1 MCLTVKSELKRAKQ
15 DLYTIKFVLF
25 HKHGI
30 SSNKPEI
37 KYTTY
42 YRDKELEF
50 NKVYT
55 ADLSIKKKIRESV
68 YVGFHSF
75 NAIPHRKYNIF
86 MLNGNFSMRYHRC
99 VICKIP
105 KGSLYYLGDAGD
117 IVSNQMIMHG
127 DITKAI
133 IHKNT
138 SRILFKTVL
147 KKGLDCIAQSYN
159 KQTF

>member
-15 DLYTIKFVLF
+15 DLYTIKFINF

-30 SSNKPEI
+30 LSNKPEI
-37 KYTTY
+37 KYKSY
-42 YRDKELEF
+42 YRSKKLEF

-55 ADLSIKKKIRESV
+55 ANLNIKKKIHESV
-68 YVGFHSF
+68 SIGFHSF
-75 NAIPHRKYNIF
+75 NAIPYRKYNIF
-86 MLNGNFSMRYHRC
+86 MLNNSFNREYYRC

-105 KGSLYYLGDAGD
+105 KDSFYYLGDTGD
-117 IVSNQMIMHG
+117 IVSSQMVMHV
-127 DITKAI
+127 DITDEI

-147 KKGLDCIAQSYN
+147 KKGLDFIAQSYN